1 MSEKNKLSTEDVM
14 TAYLAIVVI
23 PITAL
28 MVLIL
33 LCFFVVAASPKYQ
46 HQTGDS
52 VSPKQEVLHH
62 TEDDENDTD
71 ELLMWEFFLNES
83 VNNDW

>member
-1 MSEKNKLSTEDVM
+1 MTEPKTDSEFDYSSINVM
-14 TAYLAIVVI
+14 AIGVMAAIAIMIFFFFFFV
-23 PITAL
+23 TAL
-28 MVLIL
+28 ALSQPQ
-33 LCFFVVAASPKYQ
+33 A
-46 HQTGDS
+46 GDS

-62 TEDDENDTD
+62 AEDDTD